1 QVREAAKLIQD
12 AKRPVLYVGG
22 GAMRAQ
28 ASEELAELA
37 KITGAPVVTTLNA
50 RGIFPDNDRQ
60 NLGMPG
66 MHGTVS
72 AVSALQ
78 RSDLRITLGAR
89 VRDRGT
95 GQLTPRAP
103 NAKVIHG
110 DSHPAEI
117 SKNRAADVPIVGNV
131 NSILPELSEQ

>member
-1 QVREAAKLIQD
+1 SDVCSSDLVMELPGYRPVTRGHSRQVREAAKLIQD
-12 AKRPVLYVGG
+12 AKRPVLYGG
-22 GAMRAQ
+22 GDAMRAP

-50 RGIFPDNDRQ
+50 RGIFPDNDPQ

-78 RSDLRITLGAR
+78 MSDLLITLGAR
-89 VRDRGT
+89 FDDRVT
-95 GQLTPRAP
+95 GQLTSFAP
-103 NAKVIHG
+103 NAKVIH
-110 DSHPAEI
+110 
-117 SKNRAADVPIVGNV
+117 AD
-131 NSILPELSEQ
+131 